1 MPPDDGT
8 DSKNKK
14 TPGQAAD
21 KAKAALTEA
30 GAQAGDGLQAS
41 PAGQSFNRRGLYYVL
56 RLGLIGVAAAA
67 ALIFGGREIYNRIN
81 FVYAYDSRID
91 ADLIIISSRVAG
103 WVTSL
108 EVTEGSKISKGNVL
122 AAIDSRESKLRL
134 SELEAQLLGLGAE
147 RQRLEAERRLIDKQ
161 TTSRYSS
168 ELSQWE
174 AAKVVVSSL
183 EPQLKLAKREHQRAQ
198 KLFERKVFS
207 RRQLDQADNA
217 EQQIERQHQI
227 AAAELKAARAKLEE
241 AEAER
246 SRLDVLDGDLNM
258 LKHRKAELM
267 VKREH
272 QKLDLDDRTIKSPVT
287 GVVDKTFVKV
297 GEYVTPGQRLAM
309 VHDPSK
315 IWIEA
320 NIKETEIRKL
330 KVGQKVEVSIDAY
343 PDTDFEGRVLS
354 VGNATTSEFALLPSP
369 NPSGNFTKITQRLPV
384 RIAIDQQHGLLRP
397 GMMVEIYIDVRN
409 SDR

>member
-14 TPGQAAD
+14 TPGQATD
-21 KAKAALTEA
+21 KAKSALTQA
-30 GAQAGDGLQAS
+30 GTQAGDGLQAS
-41 PAGQSFNRRGLYYVL
+41 PMGQSFNGRGLFYVL
-56 RLGLIGVAAAA
+56 RLGLIGVAVTA
-67 ALIFGGREIYNRIN
+67 ALILGGREIYNRIN

-91 ADLIIISSRVAG
+91 ADLIIVSSRVAG

-108 EVTEGSKISKGNVL
+108 EVTEGSEISKGNVL
-122 AAIDSRESKLRL
+122 AAIDSRESKLSL

-147 RQRLEAERRLIDKQ
+147 RQRLEAKRRLIDKQ
-161 TTSRYSS
+161 TTSLYSS
-168 ELSQWE
+168 QLSQLE
-174 AAKVVVSSL
+174 AARVVVSSL
-183 EPQLKLAKREHQRAQ
+183 APQLKLAKREHQRAQ

-227 AAAELKAARAKLEE
+227 AAAELKAAQAKLEE

-297 GEYVTPGQRLAM
+297 GEYVTPGQRLAL

-320 NIKETEIRKL
+320 NIKETEIRRL
-330 KVGQKVEVSIDAY
+330 KIGQKVEVSIDAY
-343 PDTDFEGRVLS
+343 PDTGFEGRVLS

-384 RIAIDQQHGLLRP
+384 RIAIDQQQSLLRP

-409 SDR
+409 PDR

>member
-1 MPPDDGT
+1 M
-8 DSKNKK
+8 
-14 TPGQAAD
+14 
-21 KAKAALTEA
+21 
-30 GAQAGDGLQAS
+30 
-41 PAGQSFNRRGLYYVL
+41 
-56 RLGLIGVAAAA
+56 
-67 ALIFGGREIYNRIN
+67 
-81 FVYAYDSRID
+81 
-91 ADLIIISSRVAG
+91 
-103 WVTSL
+103 
-108 EVTEGSKISKGNVL
+108 
-122 AAIDSRESKLRL
+122 
-134 SELEAQLLGLGAE
+134 
-147 RQRLEAERRLIDKQ
+147 
-161 TTSRYSS
+161 
-168 ELSQWE
+168 
-174 AAKVVVSSL
+174 
-183 EPQLKLAKREHQRAQ
+183 KLAKREHQRAQ

-227 AAAELKAARAKLEE
+227 AAAELKAAQAKLEE

-246 SRLDVLDGDLNM
+246 SRLDVQDGDLNM

-297 GEYVTPGQRLAM
+297 GEYVTPGQRLAL

-320 NIKETEIRKL
+320 NIKETEIRRL
-330 KVGQKVEVSIDAY
+330 KIGQKVEVSIDAY
-343 PDTDFEGRVLS
+343 PNTEFEGLVLS
-354 VGNATTSEFALLPSP
+354 VGNATTSEFTLLPSP

-384 RIAIDQQHGLLRP
+384 RIAIDQQQGLLRP

-409 SDR
+409 PDR

>member
-1 MPPDDGT
+1 MPDGT

-14 TPGQAAD
+14 NPRQSPD
-21 KAKAALTEA
+21 KAKAALTQA
-30 GAQAGDGLQAS
+30 DAQAGEGLQES
-41 PAGQSFNRRGLYYVL
+41 PGGQSFQGRGLFHVL
-56 RLGLIGVAAAA
+56 RLGLIGIAAAA
-67 ALIFGGREIYNRIN
+67 VLILGGREVYNRIN

-91 ADLIIISSRVAG
+91 ANLIIVSSRVAG

-108 EVTEGSKISKGNVL
+108 EVTEGSEISKGNVL

-134 SELEAQLLGLGAE
+134 SEMEAQLLGLGAE
-147 RQRLEAERRLIDKQ
+147 RERLEAERRLIDKQ
-161 TTSRYSS
+161 TASLYSS
-168 ELSQWE
+168 ELSQLE
-174 AAKVVVSSL
+174 SAKVVLSSL
-183 EPQLKLAKREHQRAQ
+183 EPQLNLAKREHQRAR

-217 EQQIERQHQI
+217 EQQIERQHRI

-241 AEAER
+241 AQAER
-246 SRLDVLDGDLNM
+246 SRLDVLDGELNM

-267 VKREH
+267 VKLEH
-272 QKLDLDDRTIKSPVT
+272 QNLDLDDRTIKSPVT

-297 GEYVTPGQRLAM
+297 DEYVTPGQRLAL

-330 KVGQKVEVSIDAY
+330 KVGQMVEVSIDAY
-343 PDTDFEGRVLS
+343 PDTGFEGRVLS
-354 VGNATTSEFALLPSP
+354 VGHATTSEFALLPSP

-384 RIAIDQQHGLLRP
+384 RIAIDQQQGLLRP

-409 SDR
+409 PDR

>member
-1 MPPDDGT
+1 M
-8 DSKNKK
+8 
-14 TPGQAAD
+14 
-21 KAKAALTEA
+21 
-30 GAQAGDGLQAS
+30 
-41 PAGQSFNRRGLYYVL
+41 GQSFNGRGLFYVL
-56 RLGLIGVAAAA
+56 RLGLIGVAVTA
-67 ALIFGGREIYNRIN
+67 ALILGGREIYNRIN

-91 ADLIIISSRVAG
+91 ADLIIVSSRVAG

-108 EVTEGSKISKGNVL
+108 EVTEGSEISKGNVL

-161 TTSRYSS
+161 TTSLYSS
-168 ELSQWE
+168 QLSQLE
-174 AAKVVVSSL
+174 AARVVVSSL
-183 EPQLKLAKREHQRAQ
+183 APQLKLVKREHQRAQ

-227 AAAELKAARAKLEE
+227 AAAELKAAQAKLEE

-297 GEYVTPGQRLAM
+297 GEYVTPGQRLAL

-320 NIKETEIRKL
+320 NIKETEIRRL
-330 KVGQKVEVSIDAY
+330 KIGQKVEVSIDAY
-343 PDTDFEGRVLS
+343 PDTGFEGRVLS

-384 RIAIDQQHGLLRP
+384 RIAIDQQQGLLRP

-409 SDR
+409 PDR

>member
-8 DSKNKK
+8 DLKNKK
-14 TPGQAAD
+14 TPGQATN
-21 KAKAALTEA
+21 KAKAALT
-30 GAQAGDGLQAS
+30 QAGEGLQAS
-41 PAGQSFNRRGLYYVL
+41 PMGQFFNGRGLFYIL
-56 RLGLIGVAAAA
+56 RLGLIGVAVTA
-67 ALIFGGREIYNRIN
+67 ALILGGREIYNRIN

-91 ADLIIISSRVAG
+91 ADLIIVSSRVAG

-108 EVTEGSKISKGNVL
+108 EVTEGSEISKGNLL

-161 TTSRYSS
+161 TTSLYSS
-168 ELSQWE
+168 QLSQLE
-174 AAKVVVSSL
+174 AARVVVSSL
-183 EPQLKLAKREHQRAQ
+183 APQLKLAKREHQRAQ

-227 AAAELKAARAKLEE
+227 AAAELKAAQAKLEE

-246 SRLDVLDGDLNM
+246 SRLDVQDGDLNM

-297 GEYVTPGQRLAM
+297 GEYVTPGQRLAL

-320 NIKETEIRKL
+320 NIKETEIRRL
-330 KVGQKVEVSIDAY
+330 KIGQKVEVSIDAY
-343 PDTDFEGRVLS
+343 PDTGFEGRVLS
-354 VGNATTSEFALLPSP
+354 VGNATTSEFTLLPSP

-384 RIAIDQQHGLLRP
+384 RIAIDQQQVLLRP

-409 SDR
+409 PDR

>member
-14 TPGQAAD
+14 TPGQATD
-21 KAKAALTEA
+21 KAKSALT
-30 GAQAGDGLQAS
+30 QAGNGLQAS
-41 PAGQSFNRRGLYYVL
+41 PMGQSFNGRGLFYVL
-56 RLGLIGVAAAA
+56 RLGLIGVAVTA
-67 ALIFGGREIYNRIN
+67 ALILGGREIYNRIN

-91 ADLIIISSRVAG
+91 ADLIIVSSRVAG

-161 TTSRYSS
+161 TTSLYSS
-168 ELSQWE
+168 QLSQLE
-174 AAKVVVSSL
+174 AARVVASSL
-183 EPQLKLAKREHQRAQ
+183 APQLKLAKREHQRAQ
-198 KLFERKVFS
+198 KLFARKVFS
-207 RRQLDQADNA
+207 RRQLDQADSA

-227 AAAELKAARAKLEE
+227 AAAELKAAQAKLEE

-297 GEYVTPGQRLAM
+297 GEYVTPGQRLAL

-320 NIKETEIRKL
+320 NIKETEIRRL
-330 KVGQKVEVSIDAY
+330 KIGQKVEVSIDAY
-343 PDTDFEGRVLS
+343 PNTEFEGLVLS

-384 RIAIDQQHGLLRP
+384 RIAIDQQQSLLRP

-409 SDR
+409 PDR